1 MEQNQGFPWE
11 RKAERTT
18 VEPGGQ
24 PDVFAART
32 RDPPALL
39 LRDDLNPL
47 HHAKGMLC
55 LTETE
60 WGCLRWGTLFFEY
73 IWVEDRV
80 EACER
85 GTAIFGVLLSAWV
98 DSGLFGGACW

>member
-1 MEQNQGFPWE
+1 MEQNQGCPWE

-24 PDVFAART
+24 PDVSAART

-39 LRDDLNPL
+39 LRADLNPL
-47 HHAKGMLC
+47 HHAKGMLF

-60 WGCLRWGTLFFEY
+60 WGCLRWVPYSSSIYGQGTSCAREDPFVIMLHQYGMDISFVSLCLFP
-73 IWVEDRV
+73 
-80 EACER
+80 
-85 GTAIFGVLLSAWV
+85 
-98 DSGLFGGACW
+98 

>member
-1 MEQNQGFPWE
+1 MEQNQGCPWE

-55 LTETE
+55 LTETD
-60 WGCLRWGTLFFEY
+60 WGCLRWVPCSLSIYGQGSEAVHAMTPFLIMLHQYGMDISFVSLCLFP
-73 IWVEDRV
+73 
-80 EACER
+80 
-85 GTAIFGVLLSAWV
+85 
-98 DSGLFGGACW
+98 

>member
-1 MEQNQGFPWE
+1 MSNKTQRGAYVHGAKTKEGLGKGK
-11 RKAERTT
+11 RS
-18 VEPGGQ
+18 VLLLVPGGQ

-60 WGCLRWGTLFFEY
+60 WGCLRL
-73 IWVEDRV
+73 
-80 EACER
+80 
-85 GTAIFGVLLSAWV
+85 VLDLRSIY
-98 DSGLFGGACW
+98 G